1 MRAEQRTEVR
11 RLSRMR
17 TEIMA
22 EARIERKNKSKTGE
36 EISFGNK
43 NTKDSD

>member
-1 MRAEQRTEVR
+1 MSAEQKIEVR

-17 TEIMA
+17 SEVRTEV
-22 EARIERKNKSKTGE
+22 RIERKNKSKTGE
-36 EISFGNK
+36 KISFYDE